1 MRLPDWDSWRVLQIA
16 FWALAGSYLL
26 SFMGP
31 RFIHQFWP
39 GDRRFLDFSQEWLSA
54 KNYWAGTPVYA
65 DQAEAIARHTG
76 ITPDHPEETL
86 PWNAH
91 PPAVTMLT
99 LPFGKLNYRDA
110 HLLWNLLTFPLFL
123 VSLWLIVRELK
134 LPLHIWS
141 PFPAVALLLVCGPV
155 YFQLLLAQLN
165 FPILFLM
172 TLAWVADRHGRLGWA
187 GAALG
192 VAAGLKLYPLFAF
205 SYFFFSG
212 RWKAILTGAIAF
224 LLLNGMALL
233 VFGAHEFET
242 YIREVIPSLMH
253 YQSSWRNTT
262 LNGFWLRL
270 FDPDPQEKIVPLI
283 ASHTLGKATVMISR
297 LMVVAVVAWV
307 SWRAKTIEGRDR
319 AYAATLVGTILV
331 SPFAWTHYFILLA
344 LPLGLV
350 WMRLPEGR
358 QRWLFWL
365 TVVILWS
372 PENLYFVLVDPVQGV
387 AAMNNSH
394 EPLHPLLNLTVLA
407 VFTYALVILLIL
419 VLRTPAYPVESAVPA
434 TKTSIPGETPKS

>member
-1 MRLPDWDSWRVLQIA
+1 V
-16 FWALAGSYLL
+16 
-26 SFMGP
+26 
-31 RFIHQFWP
+31 
-39 GDRRFLDFSQEWLSA
+39 
-54 KNYWAGTPVYA
+54 
-65 DQAEAIARHTG
+65 
-76 ITPDHPEETL
+76 
-86 PWNAH
+86 
-91 PPAVTMLT
+91 LT

-123 VSLWLIVRELK
+123 VSLWLMVRELK

-141 PFPAVALLLVCGPV
+141 PFPAVALLLVCTPV
-155 YFQLLLAQLN
+155 YFQVLLAQLN

-172 TLAWVADRHGRLGWA
+172 TLAWVADRHDRLGWA

-212 RWKAILTGAIAF
+212 RWRAILTGAVVF
-224 LLLNGMALL
+224 LVLNGIALAVL
-233 VFGAHEFET
+233 GTQEFET
-242 YIREVIPSLMH
+242 YIHEVIPSLMH

-283 ASHTLGKATVMISR
+283 ANHTLGQAAKIISG
-297 LMVVAVVAWV
+297 LIVVAIVAGV

-319 AYAATLVGTILV
+319 AYAATLVGMILV

-344 LPLGLV
+344 MPLGLV

-372 PENLYFVLVDPVQGV
+372 PENLYLVLVDPVQG
-387 AAMNNSH
+387 AAAINNSH
-394 EPLHPLLNLTVLA
+394 EPLHPLLSLTVLA
-407 VFTYALVILLIL
+407 VFAYALVMLLIL
-419 VLRTPAYPVESAVPA
+419 VLRTPTHPVNPDIPA
-434 TKTSIPGETPKS
+434 TKSSLPGENPTS